1 MATRQRRTRRRRL
14 TPDEGRR
21 VLLEAGRDHLYENPL
36 GEPLDH
42 VRITDIVDRLG
53 LSIGAV
59 YHYWDSQDDYR
70 DDLLELLLSPEQLPA
85 VHHAGIAVS
94 EAAEADPPFE
104 ELVRAAAMISY
115 EGLATPP
122 ERERLTLALMA
133 YGDRE
138 IDERLGTQS
147 REVSHRWAE
156 LFATWFPEYGLE
168 PRPPF
173 TYESTAVVLMA
184 LVQGM
189 NIRRTVDPDSV
200 DGEVA
205 PGWDLFAAAALAFII
220 SASRPVVAKADPAGE
235 ERALWDL
242 ARRVIPRRRRR

>member
-1 MATRQRRTRRRRL
+1 MATRERRTRRRRL
-14 TPDEGRR
+14 PPEEGRR

-70 DDLLELLLSPEQLPA
+70 DDLLELLLSPEELPA
-85 VHHAGIAVS
+85 VHHAGLAV
-94 EAAEADPPFE
+94 AAAAATDPPFE

-115 EGLATPP
+115 QGLAALP

-138 IDERLGTQS
+138 IDERLGSQS

-156 LFATWFPEYGLE
+156 LFAAWFPEYGLE
-168 PRPPF
+168 PREPF
-173 TYESTAVVLMA
+173 TYQSMAVVLMA

-205 PGWDLFAAAALAFII
+205 PGWDLFAAAALAFIT
-220 SASRPVVAKADPAGE
+220 SASRPVTATADPAGE
-235 ERALWDL
+235 DRTLWGL
-242 ARRVIPRRRRR
+242 ARRVIPRRGPR

>member
-1 MATRQRRTRRRRL
+1 
-14 TPDEGRR
+14 
-21 VLLEAGRDHLYENPL
+21 VLLEAGRDHFYENPL

-42 VRITDIVDRLG
+42 VRITDIVSRLG

-70 DDLLELLLSPEQLPA
+70 DDLLELLLSPEELPA
-85 VHHAGIAVS
+85 VHHAGIAVA

-104 ELVRAAAMISY
+104 ELVRTAATISY
-115 EGLATPP
+115 QGLATPP

-133 YGDRE
+133 YGDAE

-156 LFATWFPEYGLE
+156 LFATWFPAYGLE

-173 TYESTAVVLMA
+173 TYESLAVVLMA

-189 NIRRTVDPDSV
+189 NVRRTIDPHSV
-200 DGEVA
+200 DGELD
-205 PGWDLFAAAALAFII
+205 PGWDLFASTALALLC
-220 SASRPVVAKADPAGE
+220 SATRPSSPPADPAGG
-235 ERALWDL
+235 ERTLWDL
-242 ARRVIPRRRRR
+242 AHRVIPRRSPGR